1 MEYVSYLPS
10 LTATKPEPVAW
21 ETVMTAMRSETLRE
35 KTDLNR
41 SLLLQYDLAVASD
54 DQVAATTIKEQMGEI
69 KRSCPAI
76 VCQARLEGG
85 KDRTCIRAYT
95 GFMMVDFDHVPP
107 EMMSVVFGIV
117 AADPHTFLAY
127 TTISGRGLRVIARV
141 EGEVTEENYRAA
153 WLSVNEYYK
162 RITELD
168 YDMQCSNAT
177 RLCGLAYDLKAVYKP
192 GAKRIKINLALDK
205 KRARKGK
212 GAGRP
217 AKAANI
223 GKKVRQMVEGDG
235 VAYAEGHHNDY
246 ISRCIYLM
254 NRYGVDMDD
263 CTEWAVNEFS
273 DYAESHPKSVEAM
286 VRSVYETKYDEH
298 ATLSVATMGKKAS
311 VRDVEKFVA
320 ARYIIRLN
328 LLSNKLEY
336 CSISRNES
344 IFNVLD
350 DRFVNS
356 LWRQMQIDGVNAD
369 LQTVHN
375 ILGSDFVEAYHP
387 FREWI
392 TKLPEWDG
400 KTDYIRQFF
409 SMVHC
414 KDISETD
421 FLHYTRC
428 WFLAMVASVMFD
440 EVVNHCILTFI
451 GRQGTYKSTFM
462 LHLLPPHLRAFFT
475 TKSNSFQ
482 LTKDDRLM
490 LAQNIIVSLEEID
503 SMSSKEINQLKAFT
517 TLPQVNERPPYGHH
531 TVILPR
537 VASLTATG
545 NNITFLTDQT
555 GNRRWLPFHVDS
567 IDNPWTANI
576 PYEGMY
582 AQALALIMGGERY
595 WLDDADIRRLNDYNQ
610 SFMAPNPATEMVVT
624 YFNHPR
630 TEAETKYMTATK
642 IAARFAPY
650 IKINPTKVGQALA
663 ELGFEQVRTYKG
675 RFWKVAE
682 RPQCDIDS
690 RIPDAEDK
698 TDDMPF

>member
-10 LTATKPEPVAW
+10 LTAIKPEPVAW
-21 ETVMTAMRSETLRE
+21 ETVMTVMRSETLRG
-35 KTDLNR
+35 KTDSYQ

-54 DQVAATTIKEQMGEI
+54 DKVAATTIKEQMGEI

-107 EMMSVVFGIV
+107 KMMSVVFGIV

-168 YDMQCSNAT
+168 YDTQCSNAT

-223 GKKVRQMVEGDG
+223 GKKVRQMVEGGG

-246 ISRCIYLM
+246 VSRCIYLM

-320 ARYIIRLN
+320 ARYVIRLN

-336 CSISRNES
+336 CPISRNES

-369 LQTVHN
+369 LQIVHN

-595 WLDDADIRRLNDYNQ
+595 WLDDADIRRLNDYNR